1 MSEVR
6 AGVLVLSQLCFT
18 LVGSV
23 ANTALG
29 ITLRDLPGLAST
41 THHVLLANVC
51 VANLVSCT
59 LVKTVLSIYV
69 GYAFLTD
76 KGEVDLQFCPI
87 FTLVY
92 WTTIP
97 VLPATLCLLSWSV
110 QTYVG
115 NTFLKHKI

>member
-110 QTYVG
+110 KTQ
-115 NTFLKHKI
+115 